1 MSIREYLS
9 VPVTKRPTFKKD
21 MAEMIISLFI
31 MSFGVV
37 LSVKACQG
45 ASPIA
50 SFPNVISSVTG
61 LSLGTTLFAT
71 YAVFVVIQWILIPD
85 RTRIIMTL
93 TQLPFT
99 MIFSGLVDLIEMVWG
114 PWVATDLAM
123 QWFLVIASVFVIGF
137 GVVLQIDANISLLA
151 DDGLVLAIHEVTR
164 IPVSKVM
171 IMFDITFVAAAFIL
185 SWVVF
190 HDFVGVGL
198 GTIFAG
204 ITLGLSVKLFT
215 KVVKGYIRKDGNVE
229 RE

>member
-1 MSIREYLS
+1 
-9 VPVTKRPTFKKD
+9 
-21 MAEMIISLFI
+21 
-31 MSFGVV
+31 
-37 LSVKACQG
+37 
-45 ASPIA
+45 
-50 SFPNVISSVTG
+50 
-61 LSLGTTLFAT
+61 
-71 YAVFVVIQWILIPD
+71 
-85 RTRIIMTL
+85 MTL